1 MWGTFTNSDDPVG
14 GLPPRLGLDWE
25 AFQGAGGAASWNTF
39 PVRGRIVI
47 KNTVEAF
54 KSENKVEFLSREAA
68 MMWSKIADKSWIDS
82 PEVLTSF
89 TVLMF
94 ADLKKYLFYYW
105 FAFPAFTLPAGVT
118 AASCQTAGAVFSS
131 AQLQQLGRSVRDH
144 QLGVYS
150 VLRLGEGEGGAVT
163 RLPLSALLTL
173 SPAELRSCCVA
184 AADPSSGSF
193 PGWSVR
199 NLVTALATSHPHL
212 VPGLRILCLR
222 NPVKE
227 PFMNHTSS
235 TILFWSTVCLKSR
248 LVAYLMSPSV
258 DLVYERLPR
267 TEW

>member
-1 MWGTFTNSDDPVG
+1 M
-14 GLPPRLGLDWE
+14 
-25 AFQGAGGAASWNTF
+25 
-39 PVRGRIVI
+39 I

-68 MMWSKIADKSWIDS
+68 VMWSKIADKSWIDS

-89 TVLMF
+89 TMLMF

-150 VLRLGEGEGGAVT
+150 LLRLGTGEGEEEGGAVT

-227 PFMNHTSS
+227 PFMNHAHIINNIVVDSS
-235 TILFWSTVCLKSR
+235 LSAIKPCCLSN
-248 LVAYLMSPSV
+248 
-258 DLVYERLPR
+258 
-267 TEW
+267 